1 MLCDALQN
9 NIVNVIFV
17 EDGSDFYFYFPGGSW
32 CQNLRLL
39 CWITGKHTSNWRRY
53 TITWTFE
60 VTMHVSDAGQHIPST
75 YQIWTSYAF
84 LFQRCGW
91 LSVHT
96 VWHPE
101 TFCLV

>member
-53 TITWTFE
+53 TI
-60 VTMHVSDAGQHIPST
+60 
-75 YQIWTSYAF
+75 
-84 LFQRCGW
+84 
-91 LSVHT
+91 
-96 VWHPE
+96 
-101 TFCLV
+101 